1 MIYDLLCAKD
11 YVPMKA
17 KEIAVLLQI
26 PKGRRKDL
34 QQVLDALV
42 EEGKAEV
49 NARGRYRKRRKE
61 KQQVLCRG
69 IFLGTRKGYGFVE
82 LPDREEDLFIPEE
95 YTAGAMHRDEV

>member
-1 MIYDLLCAKD
+1 MICSAPKD

-26 PKGRRKDL
+26 PKGTQKGS
-34 QQVLDALV
+34 AAGSGTPWV

-61 KQQVLCRG
+61 K
-69 IFLGTRKGYGFVE
+69 
-82 LPDREEDLFIPEE
+82 
-95 YTAGAMHRDEV
+95 TAGSLQGDFF

>member
-1 MIYDLLCAKD
+1 MDASLFDIGDMRLKKETLKNRKKMIYDLLCAKD

-49 NARGRYRKRRKE
+49 NARGRYR
-61 KQQVLCRG
+61 
-69 IFLGTRKGYGFVE
+69 
-82 LPDREEDLFIPEE
+82 
-95 YTAGAMHRDEV
+95 

>member
-69 IFLGTRKGYGFVE
+69 IFLGTRKGY
-82 LPDREEDLFIPEE
+82 
-95 YTAGAMHRDEV
+95 

>member
-1 MIYDLLCAKD
+1 M
-11 YVPMKA
+11 
-17 KEIAVLLQI
+17 LLQI

-69 IFLGTRKGYGFVE
+69 FF
-82 LPDREEDLFIPEE
+82 
-95 YTAGAMHRDEV
+95 